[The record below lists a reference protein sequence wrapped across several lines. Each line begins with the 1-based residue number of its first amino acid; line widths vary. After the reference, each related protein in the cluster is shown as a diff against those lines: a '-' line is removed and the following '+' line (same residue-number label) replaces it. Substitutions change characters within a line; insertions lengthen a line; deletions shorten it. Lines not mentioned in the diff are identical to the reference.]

1 MTLDVQFLASDAKL
15 DRETVPESSSPR
27 AIADSL
33 AGESYVAKDEM

>member
-1 MTLDVQFLASDAKL
+1 
-15 DRETVPESSSPR
+15 VPESSSPR